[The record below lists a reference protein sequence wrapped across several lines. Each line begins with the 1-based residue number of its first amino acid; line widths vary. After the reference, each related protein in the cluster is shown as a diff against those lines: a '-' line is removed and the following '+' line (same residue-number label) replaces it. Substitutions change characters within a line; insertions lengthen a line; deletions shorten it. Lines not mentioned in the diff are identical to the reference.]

1 MPRSKGTSSSEGK
14 PAPAAAG
21 AGLFVVNGWR
31 IGFHAELLLQLEKLI
46 SAVEEERRRHPGR
59 PPRSQPAQILAALRK
74 LMFVDIPQ
82 EPGRDVYR
90 HGGTLGKHRK
100 HWFRAKF
107 GNGRYRL
114 FFRYR
119 LSDRIHVFAWVN
131 DQETLR
137 TYGSSTDAY
146 AVFAR
151 MLDRDNPPDDWDALL
166 KECVSSETIERFQ
179 RILARINGVPMD

>member
-1 MPRSKGTSSSEGK
+1 MPRSKGTSNSSDL
-14 PAPAAAG
+14 PAPAAA
-21 AGLFVVNGWR
+21 AGLLMVNGWR

-46 SAVEEERRRHPGR
+46 SAVEQERRQRPDR
-59 PPRSQPAQILAALRK
+59 PPRSQPAQILAALRQ
-74 LMFVDIPQ
+74 LMFVDVPQ
-82 EPGRDVYR
+82 EPGRNIYR

-119 LSDRIHVFAWVN
+119 LSDRVLIFAWVN

-151 MLDRDNPPDDWDALL
+151 MLEKDDPPDDWDALL
-166 KECVSSETIERFQ
+166 KACTSPETIERFN
-179 RILARINGVPMD
+179 RILARLDPAPAD